1 MEDKQDVVV
10 AREAGGAAARSKSML
25 PRVQVE
31 DIQFEIDHEVP
42 PRRQTISTQLPPSSA
57 AGGRKGISNSMST
70 GTPLKILI
78 ASWNV
83 GNTMPPKDSKLL
95 NEWIPEGGGDFDVIA
110 LGLQESTYKSEKISE
125 NLVRA
130 DSLHTSNAKADEQD
144 VEENETD
151 PPTLNSVLDAT
162 EVDDVEEEDEME
174 EEESETKTD
183 YPGDKTKRRGSLDLS
198 STDENSSPSS
208 EAMRTARVG
217 STETSNSST
226 IDASKSSDV
235 IVKRSRTKKS
245 MRKMTRMVRQLSS
258 NLRDTMGDTHDYP
271 FSKQIYLHLGDS
283 YVLAGKVELM
293 EMRLFV
299 YVHERNNVCDVE
311 KLAVPTGLGSVIGNK
326 CVVENTS
333 LCFASCHLAAHQ
345 DQKFL
350 DKRNSDVRTRLPFSL
365 RSDRVA
371 YIALLQCA
379 TILGAQFGQKN
390 VSIDHQF
397 DHCFWFGDLNYR
409 LDLSYSAPRQRN
421 HEKHCAEVMTL
432 VRAKKWVTLNQND
445 QLKHQVEDKKAL
457 TGWEL
462 PPALFPPTFK
472 RVRHTLDEYLLER
485 VPSYCD
491 RVLYKS
497 LPGLRGNLKLQRFS
511 CFEAI
516 ATSDHKPVA
525 AAFQVGQTPHINSGS
540 TENSTLVEISDLT
553 GKSLLGLDL
562 AGLSDPYVKFYSTP
576 SNAVQVDASGSH
588 PSTATISNT
597 CSPKWRDDQVPKLHV
612 LCDNERDVKHVHL
625 TLVVMDYDATS
636 KDDLMGVASVSLDKF
651 CQSRP
656 RFIPFEVPVVLNGKA
671 AGTLTGKI
679 RITLPGQDT
688 PLPEETGPQL
698 IRVAGCHCTLS

>member
-1 MEDKQDVVV
+1 MEDKQDIADVPD
-10 AREAGGAAARSKSML
+10 AGLGAATRSKSMM
-25 PRVQVE
+25 PRACVE
-31 DIQFEIDHEVP
+31 DIQFEMDHEVP
-42 PRRQTISTQLPPSSA
+42 PRRQTMSTPLPSSSA
-57 AGGRKGISNSMST
+57 ASSPGGRKGSVSSMS
-70 GTPLKILI
+70 PLKILI

-95 NEWIPEGGGDFDVIA
+95 TEWIPEGGGDFDVIA
-110 LGLQESTYKSEKISE
+110 VGLQESTYKTEKVSE

-130 DSLHTSNAKADEQD
+130 DRWHTSNVKAEKQ
-144 VEENETD
+144 EEEGIETE
-151 PPTLNSVLDAT
+151 PPTLNSVFDAT
-162 EVDDVEEEDEME
+162 EVDDVEEEDEVE
-174 EEESETKTD
+174 EEESETQAD
-183 YPGDKTKRRGSLDLS
+183 YSRDKSRTRHGSTLELFG
-198 STDENSSPSS
+198 TDESSSPSAGAKRDSLTS
-208 EAMRTARVG
+208 EPSNTNEVDADK
-217 STETSNSST
+217 ST
-226 IDASKSSDV
+226 DV

-258 NLRDTMGDTHDYP
+258 NLRDTVGDTHDYP
-271 FSKQIYLHLGDS
+271 FSKQIYLHLGES
-283 YVLAGKVELM
+283 YGLAGKVELM

-326 CVVENTS
+326 GGLLLKCVVENTS

-350 DKRNSDVRTRLPFSL
+350 DKRNSD
-365 RSDRVA
+365 
-371 YIALLQCA
+371 CA

-432 VRAKKWVTLNQND
+432 VRAKKWAALNQND
-445 QLKHQVEDKKAL
+445 QLKHQVEGKKAL

-497 LPGLRGNLKLQRFS
+497 LPGLRGSLKLQRFS

-516 ATSDHKPVA
+516 ATSDHKPIA
-525 AAFQVGQTPHINSGS
+525 AAFQVNQTPQINSGS
-540 TENSTLVEISDLT
+540 AENSTLVEISELI
-553 GKSLLGLDL
+553 GKDLLGLDI

-576 SNAVQVDASGSH
+576 SNAVQVDTSGSH
-588 PSTATISNT
+588 PSTVTISNT
-597 CSPKWRDDQVPKLHV
+597 CSPMWKDDQVPKLHI

-625 TLVVMDYDATS
+625 TLVIMDYDATS
-636 KDDLMGVASVSLDKF
+636 KDDLMGVASVPLDKF

-656 RFIPFEVPVVLNGKA
+656 RFISFEVPVVLNGKA

-679 RITLPGQDT
+679 RVTLPGQAT
-688 PLPEETGPQL
+688 APAEETGPQL
-698 IRVAGCHCTLS
+698 IRVAGCHCILS